1 MSAVVEVCYT
11 MQGLFGWIHKISRTF
26 SIVAGVIVLVLIAS
40 LNIEVFS
47 RYVLNDPTKWAY
59 DLSTMFGGSIY
70 LLAAAYV
77 YHKGEHV
84 RVDVLYERMSPSRQ
98 RKADI
103 IFMVLFFAPL
113 LAFLTYFSFQEGV
126 RSVVLREC
134 SNYGFWK
141 PPLYP
146 FKAMFPFA
154 FGLLL
159 LEGIVQLIERLR
171 RERRSEGDV

>member
-1 MSAVVEVCYT
+1 MAVVEVCYT
-11 MQGLFGWIHKISRTF
+11 MQGLFDWIHRISRG
-26 SIVAGVIVLVLIAS
+26 SAVVAGVVVLALIAS

-47 RYVLNDPTKWAY
+47 RYVLGDPTKWAY
-59 DLSTMFGGSIY
+59 DISTMLGGSIY

-77 YHKGEHV
+77 YHRGEHV

-103 IFMVLFFAPL
+103 IFMVVFFAPL
-113 LAFLTYFSFQEGV
+113 LAFLTYFSFQEGM
-126 RSVVLREC
+126 RSVMLREC

-146 FKAMFPFA
+146 FKAMLPFA
-154 FGLLL
+154 FALLL
-159 LEGIVQLIERLR
+159 LEGIVQLIERLK
-171 RERRSEGDV
+171 REKGSEGDV

>member
-1 MSAVVEVCYT
+1 
-11 MQGLFGWIHKISRTF
+11 MQGLFDWIHKVSRALA
-26 SIVAGVIVLVLIAS
+26 IVAGAIVLLLIAS

-47 RYVLNDPTKWAY
+47 RYVLSDPTKWAY
-59 DLSTMFGGSIY
+59 DISTMLGGSIY

-103 IFMVLFFAPL
+103 IFMALFFAPL
-113 LAFLTYFSFQEGV
+113 LAFLTYFSFKEGV
-126 RSVVLREC
+126 HSVMIREC

-146 FKAMFPFA
+146 FKAMLPFA

-159 LEGIVQLIERLR
+159 LEGIAQLIERLR
-171 RERRSEGDV
+171 GARRSEGDV